1 MKHYFVLKTQVCLI
15 LLLDFQVLIFMQE
28 VIERLEFSKQKKY
41 FRVLKICLKY
51 KNKNILRVDPQ
62 SNCLK
67 KNLTQ
72 VIQFL

>member
-1 MKHYFVLKTQVCLI
+1 
-15 LLLDFQVLIFMQE
+15 MQE